1 MRVVHEDGG
10 GADPSVGRVATTGGG
25 GRSGGG
31 LAAPVRPLIAG
42 VVRAPAAER
51 RQGTAQPVQLV
62 AAPAAAVEKPVK
74 CSKEH

>member
-10 GADPSVGRVATTGGG
+10 GASPSVGRVATGGG
-25 GRSGGG
+25 WGRSGGG
-31 LAAPVRPLIAG
+31 LAAPVRPLVAG
-42 VVRAPAAER
+42 VVWAPAAEC

-74 CSKEH
+74 FNKEH